1 MRDCDARHRP
11 RVAVG
16 ALVVFAALAL
26 AACSSPRTAST
37 TIPTVK
43 DDVSDTAVPS
53 FYSPPRPLPQAPA
66 GTIIR
71 AEVVTGVPGIPPDA
85 KVWRVLYHSRSI
97 YGADIAESGYVVA
110 PAGRAPAGGRPIL
123 SWAHGTTGF
132 GAPCAPSLLAAQG
145 GLGIGPYLVPG
156 LADFLSRGFVIA
168 ATDYEGLGVSGVHPY
183 LLGKSEGQA
192 VLDAARAARRLP
204 GLDTSRTVVIYGHSQ
219 GGHAALFAGELA
231 PSYAPE
237 LHVVG
242 VVAAA
247 PATNLSTIV
256 SVATTPTTGQ
266 SILIF
271 TLPTAYGWTKT
282 YRDLPSSDVFTPT
295 GAQIAA
301 SVVPGQCV
309 PAVSTAISAQH
320 LTPAAIFQPDAPTN
334 PVVVAHARLNDP
346 GRVRTPAPML
356 VVQGTADMVV
366 PPALTDSYVG
376 SMACPVGDR
385 IDYVHM
391 TGATH
396 GSVVQVDLATVE
408 QWIADRLHGTE
419 APTTCGEP
427 GDVTTVSP

>member
-1 MRDCDARHRP
+1 M
-11 RVAVG
+11 
-16 ALVVFAALAL
+16 VVVAALAL
-26 AACSSPRTAST
+26 GACSSPNGSIA
-37 TIPTVK
+37 IPTVR
-43 DDVSDTAVPS
+43 DDVSATVVPP
-53 FYSPPRPLPQAPA
+53 FYSPPRPLAPAPA

-110 PAGRAPAGGRPIL
+110 PAGPAPAGGRPIL
-123 SWAHGTTGF
+123 TWAHGTTGF

-168 ATDYEGLGVSGVHPY
+168 ATDYEGLGVAGVHPY

-204 GLDTSRTVVIYGHSQ
+204 GLATSRTIVIYGHSQ

-256 SVATTPTTGQ
+256 SVATTPPTGQ

-282 YRDLPSSDVFTPT
+282 YRDLPGADVFTTT
-295 GAQIAA
+295 GARIAA

-320 LTPAAIFQPDAPTN
+320 LTPAAIFQPDAPKN

-346 GRVRTPAPML
+346 GRVRIPAPML

-366 PPALTDSYVG
+366 PPELTDSYVR
-376 SMACPVGDR
+376 SMACPIGDR
-385 IDYVHM
+385 VDYIHM
-391 TGATH
+391 AGATH
-396 GSVVQVDLATVE
+396 GSVVEVDLATVG
-408 QWIADRLHGTE
+408 QWIADRLRGTE